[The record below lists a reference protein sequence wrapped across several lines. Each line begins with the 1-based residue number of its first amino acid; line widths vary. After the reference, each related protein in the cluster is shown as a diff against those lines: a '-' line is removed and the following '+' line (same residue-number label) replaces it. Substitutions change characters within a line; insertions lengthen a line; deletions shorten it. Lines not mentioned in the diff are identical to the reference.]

1 MLTEHLNGW
10 DDDYGVNPITR
21 ESLLSRLDR
30 WAMAIAAML
39 VRLAVRAI
47 NLWFRMVER

>member
-1 MLTEHLNGW
+1 MTEHLNDW

-30 WAMAIAAML
+30 WAMAIAATL
-39 VRLAVRAI
+39 VRLVVRGI